1 MWGYCSAVLGKGNLF
16 FYHHARACAYF
27 SRKNSSLQRHS
38 TLVFPYAEMRGLR
51 LASAMKARIDQGLS
65 LLFAYLGKIDLAD
78 YLHSDRSS
86 IIGCN
91 DFVNSFHDTSTL
103 KSSQW
108 LEHSHVESV
117 SILGRRI
124 GLPKPSTDPDF

>member
-1 MWGYCSAVLGKGNLF
+1 MRGYCSAVRQRQSIFLPLR
-16 FYHHARACAYF
+16 ARM
-27 SRKNSSLQRHS
+27 R
-38 TLVFPYAEMRGLR
+38 VFLPQKLLPPTAFHTGVPPCAEMRGLR

-91 DFVNSFHDTSTL
+91 DFLNSFHDTSTL

-108 LEHSHVESV
+108 LDHSHVESV
-117 SILGRRI
+117 SIRGRRI
-124 GLPKPSTDPDF
+124 GLPKPSADPDF

>member
-1 MWGYCSAVLGKGNLF
+1 MRGYCSAVRQRQSIFIPLR
-16 FYHHARACAYF
+16 ARM
-27 SRKNSSLQRHS
+27 R
-38 TLVFPYAEMRGLR
+38 VFLPQKLLPPTAFHTGVPPVPKCGGL
-51 LASAMKARIDQGLS
+51 SAMKARIDQGLS

-91 DFVNSFHDTSTL
+91 DFLHSFHDTSTL

-108 LEHSHVESV
+108 LDHSHVESV
-117 SILGRRI
+117 SIRGRRI